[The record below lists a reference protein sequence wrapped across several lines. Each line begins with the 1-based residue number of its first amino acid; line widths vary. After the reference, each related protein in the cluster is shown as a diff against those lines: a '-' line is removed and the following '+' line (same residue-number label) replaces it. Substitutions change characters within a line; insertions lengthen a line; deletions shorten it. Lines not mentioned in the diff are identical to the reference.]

1 MIGEI
6 AYPVFSSG
14 DTFTQVQKKC
24 SEYAAARALEDL
36 QRNGHVTS
44 PSGIQSYVDE
54 CARQLDEQRANRQ
67 ALVLAVGFGAAGFLA
82 YWVWNQR

>member
-1 MIGEI
+1 MIGEVP
-6 AYPVFSSG
+6 YPVFSNG

-44 PSGIQSYVDE
+44 PTGIQSYVDE
-54 CARQLDEQRANRQ
+54 CARKLDEQRSNRQ
-67 ALVLAVGFGAAGFLA
+67 ALILLVGLGGAGWLA
-82 YWVWNQR
+82 YWLWNQR